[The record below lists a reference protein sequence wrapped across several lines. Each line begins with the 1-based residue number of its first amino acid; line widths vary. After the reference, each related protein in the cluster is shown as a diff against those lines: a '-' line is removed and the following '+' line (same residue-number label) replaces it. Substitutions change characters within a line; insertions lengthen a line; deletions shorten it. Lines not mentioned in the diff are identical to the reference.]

1 MLKSR
6 KCLLYKKRVYNKK
19 SIKKSNK
26 KLRKF
31 RKLRKLKGGS
41 NLPKLSEID
50 IKKYDNLVV
59 HIGGA
64 CNKRENDID
73 IDTYSK
79 SCHKMKNLESLK
91 RTTLYLIIDPSQ
103 NVDTQKNDTN
113 NSVYKY
119 IKKQIEDILSDLLE
133 IVNYFLEKKKKV
145 VVIDSISYYKGQDYN
160 LDEDSYDKLE
170 ELYKLSIGN
179 ETKFLIFKEFYVQK
193 NIIDA
198 ISIGGRMAV
207 INSFFDTH
215 CNYSFVG
222 YLYKYLCTVSNQSK
236 LEGIKSP
243 PHLLRLF
250 NESNKTFGDL
260 LDFIIDERFNKN
272 NMINEPFLKIY
283 RKIKKGEFKC

>member
-41 NLPKLSEID
+41 NLPKLPEID

-64 CNKRENDID
+64 CNKRENDND

-91 RTTLYLIIDPSQ
+91 GTTLYLIIDQSQ
-103 NVDTQKNDTN
+103 NKDTQKNDTN

-119 IKKQIEDILSDLLE
+119 IKKQIENILSDLLE

-145 VVIDSISYYKGQDYN
+145 VVIDSISYYKSQDYN

-222 YLYKYLCTVSNQSK
+222 YLYKYL
-236 LEGIKSP
+236 
-243 PHLLRLF
+243 
-250 NESNKTFGDL
+250 
-260 LDFIIDERFNKN
+260 
-272 NMINEPFLKIY
+272 
-283 RKIKKGEFKC
+283 

>member
-41 NLPKLSEID
+41 NLPKLPEID
-50 IKKYDNLVV
+50 TKQYNNLVV
-59 HIGGA
+59 HIGGS
-64 CNKRENDID
+64 CDKRENDL
-73 IDTYSK
+73 DTYSK
-79 SCHKMKNLESLK
+79 SCHKLKNLKSLK
-91 RTTLYLIIDPSQ
+91 EKTLYLIIDPSQ
-103 NVDTQKNDTN
+103 NKGTQKNDTN

-145 VVIDSISYYKGQDYN
+145 VVIDSISYYKSQDYN

-236 LEGIKSP
+236 LEGIKRSP